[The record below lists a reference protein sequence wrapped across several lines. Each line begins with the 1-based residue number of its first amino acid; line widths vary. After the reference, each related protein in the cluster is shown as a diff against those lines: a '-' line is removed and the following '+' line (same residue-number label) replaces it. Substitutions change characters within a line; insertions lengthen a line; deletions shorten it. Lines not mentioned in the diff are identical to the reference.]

1 MTKLANV
8 ITAFMG
14 IVSLLSPISASVPEN
29 TAYEL
34 DLECSDKTYFDDED
48 TLTYFYVSTDYEGE
62 TVTLVNADDMTEY
75 TMVDDGKFSVSGD
88 DLPYDGVYS
97 LKMELDKSGVTYDNM
112 KTFSFYAVT
121 EDGSKSNTVTIK
133 IAKRF
138 TDTQLQE
145 MAVVDGK
152 IADLCSTEDY
162 LSASY
167 DKKVSMMYEL
177 LTELAL
183 NGTEEYPYSLIQPD
197 SIVLSDNGFSYKFS
211 YYFGF
216 SGEATIEDP
225 TQTTEPVTTFTITTT
240 TKPSETTTVT
250 TDTDLTQITEPV
262 ATFTTTTTAKP
273 SETTTITSTT
283 TPSQKFFPGDC
294 NNDGDFNVADVV
306 LFQKWLL
313 TVPDA
318 NLSDWKSADF
328 IEDDKLDIFDLCM
341 MKHELLNN
349 SNT

>member
-1 MTKLANV
+1 
-8 ITAFMG
+8 
-14 IVSLLSPISASVPEN
+14 
-29 TAYEL
+29 
-34 DLECSDKTYFDDED
+34 
-48 TLTYFYVSTDYEGE
+48 
-62 TVTLVNADDMTEY
+62 
-75 TMVDDGKFSVSGD
+75 
-88 DLPYDGVYS
+88 
-97 LKMELDKSGVTYDNM
+97 
-112 KTFSFYAVT
+112 
-121 EDGSKSNTVTIK
+121 
-133 IAKRF
+133 
-138 TDTQLQE
+138 
-145 MAVVDGK
+145 
-152 IADLCSTEDY
+152 
-162 LSASY
+162 
-167 DKKVSMMYEL
+167 MYEL

-225 TQTTEPVTTFTITTT
+225 TQTTEPVTTFTTTTT

-250 TDTDLTQITEPV
+250 TNTDLTQITEPV
-262 ATFTTTTTAKP
+262 ATFTTTTTKL
-273 SETTTITSTT
+273 SETTTVTTDTDPTQTTELVTTFTTTITSTT

-294 NNDGDFNVADVV
+294 NSDGDFNIADVA

-318 NLSDWKSADF
+318 NLSDRKSADF
-328 IEDDKLDIFDLCM
+328 IEDDRLDIFDLCM